1 LALCLALL
9 RQKSP
14 DLALLVE
21 RWDAFPAAV
30 RGGIMAFVTLA
41 LAKQRGEQ

>member
-9 RQKSP
+9 RQKST
-14 DLALLVE
+14 DLAILVE
-21 RWDAFPAAV
+21 RWDALPEAA

-41 LAKQRGEQ
+41 LAKQPGEQ